1 MKVVVVSAEW
11 DDEAKVWVAESANL
25 EGLVTEAETLEA
37 LRARLALV
45 VPDLLED
52 YGEADND
59 IAIELI
65 AHSHDGISGDR
76 RAAWDAEARTRRPKF
91 QVALDG

>member
-1 MKVVVVSAEW
+1 MRVVVVSAEW
-11 DDEAKVWVAESANL
+11 DPEAGVWVAESANL

-45 VPDLLED
+45 VPDVLEE
-52 YGEADND
+52 YGETDPD

-65 AHSHDGISGDR
+65 AHSDGRIIGNR
-76 RAAWDAEARTRRPKF
+76 EAA
-91 QVALDG
+91 

>member
-1 MKVVVVSAEW
+1 MRVVVVSAEW

-37 LRARLALV
+37 LRARLALI
-45 VPDLLED
+45 VPDLLEE
-52 YGEADND
+52 YGETDSD

-65 AHSHDGISGDR
+65 AHSHDRIAGSR
-76 RAAWDAEARTRRPKF
+76 QAA
-91 QVALDG
+91 

>member
-11 DDEAKVWVAESANL
+11 DEEARVWVAESANL

-37 LRARLALV
+37 LRARLALI
-45 VPDLLED
+45 VPDLLEE
-52 YGEADND
+52 YGEDDGD

-65 AHSHDGISGDR
+65 AHSHDRLPNR
-76 RAAWDAEARTRRPKF
+76 REAA
-91 QVALDG
+91 